1 MKYYLIFTLLLL
13 TVLTSFAQNDSTTH
27 TLDEVIIKENR
38 MKIPFSKSS
47 RNISIIHRKE
57 IETTPARSLQEILS
71 FTPGLDVRQ
80 RGVSGV
86 QADIGIRGGSF
97 EQTLMLVNG
106 IKLSD
111 PQTGHHMVNIPVPLS
126 SVQRIDVLK
135 GPASRI
141 YGQNA
146 YAGAINI
153 ITELPDSF
161 NLQAGLYGGDFG
173 MRGGSF
179 QASLPIGK
187 YKQNIA
193 VSHDAS
199 DGHWYNSD
207 YSINTLFYEAGIAL
221 TNTQEIKTMLSF
233 ANRDFGAN
241 GFYTSSFPDQWES
254 VQTSLAAISHTLE
267 AGNTYLQTRAYWRSN
282 KDEFRLKRNDPSFFQ
297 NQHTTNVYAIE
308 INGRQDTDFGTVGY
322 GLEGRQE
329 KIDSNNLGLRERTI
343 MGAFL
348 EHRMNFSEFGD
359 IRAGVYSN
367 YYSEYGWKHFP
378 GAELG
383 YQLNSWLRTY
393 ANFGMSYRI
402 PTYTDLYYVG
412 PTNIGNDQLKPE
424 KAINYEGGFKI
435 LKKGFRAEIVYFN
448 RHTDNLIEWTRADT
462 ESPWVPQN
470 FNEVT
475 FQGIETGVQYQFTNG
490 QNDFKLREISISYN
504 FIDANLIEKEGI
516 ETRYSLTALRH
527 QLITGLQLAYK
538 ENLELTA
545 KMRYIERMSL
555 APYLL
560 LDARV
565 DFNRLKKFS
574 FFAEISNISN
584 TDYVEAGTVQMP
596 GRWARAGMN
605 FRLK

>member
-1 MKYYLIFTLLLL
+1 MKYHLIIALVFIASS
-13 TVLTSFAQNDSTTH
+13 VSIAQNDSTIH
-27 TLDEVIIKENR
+27 NLNEVIIKENR
-38 MKIPFSKSS
+38 MEIPFSKSS
-47 RNISIIHRKE
+47 RNISIIHRKD
-57 IETTPARSLQEILS
+57 IETAPARSLQEILS

-153 ITELPDSF
+153 ITELPESF

-179 QASLPIGK
+179 QTSLPIGK
-187 YKQNIA
+187 FKQSLS

-199 DGHWYNSD
+199 DGHWHNSD
-207 YSINTLFYEAGIAL
+207 YSIHTIFYEAGIDL
-221 TNTQEIKTMLSF
+221 NEFQELKTILSY

-241 GFYTSSFPDQWES
+241 GFYTSSFPDQYES
-254 VQTSLAAISHTLE
+254 IQTGLVAISHTLE
-267 AGNTYLQTRAYWRSN
+267 KGKTYLQSRAYWRSN
-282 KDEFRLKRNDPSFFQ
+282 KDEFLLKRNDPSFFQ
-297 NQHTTNVYAIE
+297 NQHTTNVYALE
-308 INGRQDTDFGTVGY
+308 INGRQETNFGTLGY
-322 GLEGRQE
+322 GVEGRQE

-343 MGAFL
+343 LGAFL
-348 EHRMNFSEFGD
+348 EHRTNFSQHGD
-359 IRAGVYSN
+359 IRAGLYSN

-383 YQLNSWLRTY
+383 YQLSPWLRTY
-393 ANFGMSYRI
+393 ANFGVSFRI

-412 PTNIGNDQLKPE
+412 PTNIGNDMLEPE
-424 KAINYEGGFKI
+424 KAVNYEGGFK
-435 LKKGFRAEIVYFN
+435 LSKNGFRAELVYFN
-448 RHTDNLIEWTRADT
+448 RHTDNLIEWIREDS
-462 ESPWVPQN
+462 EGPWKPQN

-475 FQGIETGVQYQFTNG
+475 FQGLETGVQYRFEDSQHNF
-490 QNDFKLREISISYN
+490 QLQELSLSYN
-504 FIDANLIEKEGI
+504 YIDANLIEKEGM
-516 ETRYSLTALRH
+516 ETRYSLTALKH
-527 QLITGLQLAYK
+527 QLISGIQMSFK
-538 ENLELTA
+538 ENIELTA

-555 APYLL
+555 DPYFL
-560 LDARV
+560 LDARL

-574 FFAEISNISN
+574 FFAEVSNISN
-584 TDYVEAGTVQMP
+584 TDYIEAGTVQMP
-596 GRWARAGMN
+596 GRWARGGIN

>member
-1 MKYYLIFTLLLL
+1 MKYCLLLSILLLRGL
-13 TVLTSFAQNDSTTH
+13 TTLAQNDSITH
-27 TLDEVIIKENR
+27 TLEEVIIRENR
-38 MKIPFSKSS
+38 MKIPFSQSS

-57 IETTPARSLQEILS
+57 IETTPGRSLQEILS
-71 FTPGLDVRQ
+71 FTPGVDVRQ

-153 ITELPDSF
+153 ITELSDSF
-161 NLQAGLYGGDFG
+161 HLNGGIYGGDFG
-173 MRGGSF
+173 MRGGSI

-187 YKQNIA
+187 FKQNISFA
-193 VSHDAS
+193 HDAS
-199 DGHWYNSD
+199 EGHWHNSD
-207 YSINTLFYEAGIAL
+207 YTINTFFYEAGIAL
-221 TNTQEIKTMLSF
+221 TNSQELKTILSF

-254 VQTSLAAISHTLE
+254 IQTSLAAVSHTLE
-267 AGNTYLQTRAYWRSN
+267 KGNTYLQTRAYWRSN
-282 KDEFRLKRNDPSFFQ
+282 KDEFRLVRDDPSFFQ

-322 GLEGRQE
+322 GVEGRQE
-329 KIDSNNLGLRERTI
+329 EIDSNNLGLRERTI

-348 EHRMNFSEFGD
+348 EHRMNFLKFGD
-359 IRAGVYSN
+359 IRAGLYSN

-378 GAELG
+378 GAEVG
-383 YQLNSWLRTY
+383 YQLNPWLRTY
-393 ANFGMSYRI
+393 ANFGMSFRI

-412 PTNIGNDQLKPE
+412 PTNIGNEELKPE

-435 LKKGFRAEIVYFN
+435 IKQGFRAEIVYFN
-448 RHTDNLIEWTRADT
+448 RHTDNLIEWTRDDD
-462 ESPWVPQN
+462 ESPWKPQN

-475 FQGIETGVQYQFTNG
+475 FQGIETGLQYQFADS
-490 QNDFKLREISISYN
+490 QKDFKFREVSISYN
-504 FIDANLIEKEGI
+504 YIDANLIEKEGI

-527 QLITGLQLAYK
+527 QLITGLQLMFK
-538 ENLELTA
+538 ESFELTA

-555 APYLL
+555 DPYFLF
-560 LDARV
+560 DARL
-565 DFNRLKKFS
+565 DYNRLKQFS
-574 FFAEISNISN
+574 FFTEVSNIGN
-584 TDYVEAGTVQMP
+584 VDYVEAGTVQMP

>member
-1 MKYYLIFTLLLL
+1 MKYHLIIALVFIASS
-13 TVLTSFAQNDSTTH
+13 VSIAQNDSTIH
-27 TLDEVIIKENR
+27 DLNEVIIKENR
-38 MKIPFSKSS
+38 MEIPFSKSS
-47 RNISIIHRKE
+47 RNISIIHRKD
-57 IETTPARSLQEILS
+57 IETAPARSLQEILS

-153 ITELPDSF
+153 ITELPESF

-179 QASLPIGK
+179 QTSLPIGK
-187 YKQNIA
+187 FKQSLS

-199 DGHWYNSD
+199 DGHWHNSD
-207 YSINTLFYEAGIAL
+207 YSIHTIFYEAGIDL
-221 TNTQEIKTMLSF
+221 NEFQELKTILSY

-241 GFYTSSFPDQWES
+241 GFYTSSFPDQYES
-254 VQTSLAAISHTLE
+254 IQTGLVAISHTLKK
-267 AGNTYLQTRAYWRSN
+267 GKTYLQSRAYWRSN
-282 KDEFRLKRNDPSFFQ
+282 KDEFLLKRNDPSFFQ
-297 NQHTTNVYAIE
+297 NQHTTNVSALE
-308 INGRQDTDFGTVGY
+308 INGRQETNFGTLGY
-322 GLEGRQE
+322 GVEGRQE

-343 MGAFL
+343 LGAFL
-348 EHRMNFSEFGD
+348 EHRTNFSQHGD
-359 IRAGVYSN
+359 IRAGLYSN

-383 YQLNSWLRTY
+383 YQLSPWLRTY
-393 ANFGMSYRI
+393 ANYGVSFRI

-412 PTNIGNDQLKPE
+412 PTNIGNDMLEPE
-424 KAINYEGGFKI
+424 KAVNYEGGFK
-435 LKKGFRAEIVYFN
+435 LSKYGFRAELVYFN
-448 RHTDNLIEWTRADT
+448 RHTDNLIEWTREDS
-462 ESPWVPQN
+462 EGPWKPQN

-475 FQGIETGVQYQFTNG
+475 FQGLETGVQYRFEDSQHNFRL
-490 QNDFKLREISISYN
+490 QELSLSYN
-504 FIDANLIEKEGI
+504 YIDANLIEKEGM
-516 ETRYSLTALRH
+516 ETRYSLTALKH
-527 QLITGLQLAYK
+527 QLISGIQMSFK
-538 ENLELTA
+538 ENIELTA

-555 APYLL
+555 DPYFL
-560 LDARV
+560 LDARL

-574 FFAEISNISN
+574 FFAEVSNISN
-584 TDYVEAGTVQMP
+584 TDYIEAGTVQMP
-596 GRWARAGMN
+596 GRWARGGIN